1 LDQLCFA
8 FLSKILAQQIKPEGT
23 APHQIDAVAGIPP
36 FLAHVVSQMI
46 GFFPA
51 LWMLIMWDFVCINA
65 GLRPLVERSSPSS
78 E

>member
-1 LDQLCFA
+1 MLR
-8 FLSKILAQQIKPEGT
+8 I
-23 APHQIDAVAGIPP
+23 AVIPP

-51 LWMLIMWDFVCINA
+51 LWMLIMWDFVCINV
-65 GLRPLVERSSPSS
+65 GLRPVLAERSSPPL